1 VKVVTLC
8 GKQNVAFS
16 ELNNR
21 RDPVMVVPTHTK
33 ILWVQAPPPGTDAT
47 DIDSEHS
54 TSES

>member
-1 VKVVTLC
+1 
-8 GKQNVAFS
+8 
-16 ELNNR
+16 
-21 RDPVMVVPTHTK
+21 MVVPTHTK